1 MAKLAVIFLLFAL
14 FAITMGASVP
24 QEESNA
30 PKVIV
35 DAVNQGVE
43 NFNKFIKDNIN
54 EENLKKWQDG
64 ADNIGKSV
72 ADALQNVQK
81 EVEKTLKQAIHK
93 PIA

>member
-1 MAKLAVIFLLFAL
+1 MAKIAVLFLLFAL

-30 PKVIV
+30 PKVVV

-43 NFNKFIKDNIN
+43 NFNKFIKDTIN
-54 EENLKKWQDG
+54 EENLKKFQDG
-64 ADNIGKSV
+64 AGNIGKTL

-81 EVEKTLKQAIHK
+81 EVEKTFKQTA
-93 PIA
+93 